1 MHSFQM
7 LLAVLFLTAESPDL
21 ELSLPHMPQLSSK
34 LEDNL
39 VGFCLLLS
47 QGLAVLLQKFA

>member
-21 ELSLPHMPQLSSK
+21 ELPLPHMPQLSSK